1 MRSRVG
7 HAPTCG
13 FLLAERQVKGDAGG
27 QAATRRVQGRISL
40 ANEDVVAGR
49 VLLVED
55 SMIIALD
62 TEECLLQIGAAAV
75 TVEGTVA
82 GALEALATQDF
93 AFALLDFTLG
103 TDTGEPVAEALR
115 TRGIP
120 FWLATGYNE
129 MADKLEQLGAQGLLT
144 KPYGREDLMRI
155 MREFAALRG
164 GES

>member
-1 MRSRVG
+1 M
-7 HAPTCG
+7 
-13 FLLAERQVKGDAGG
+13 
-27 QAATRRVQGRISL
+27 

-93 AFALLDFTLG
+93 AFALLDFRLG

-129 MADKLEQLGAQGLLT
+129 MADTNNIVVLYPQAEGIDDGATQNPEGCWDWWGYSSDSASHPDYYSKQAIQIRAIHAMLQRLGGQ
-144 KPYGREDLMRI
+144 
-155 MREFAALRG
+155 
-164 GES
+164 